1 MLAVLSTSKVK
12 SIWYNLLVITINK
25 NIEEGQERM
34 IWLTQQDPKMVVH
47 YSHLMSKH
55 KLNNVKT
62 KNTREMIEI
71 TLLICR
77 NVYNIKLD
85 EITRV

>member
-1 MLAVLSTSKVK
+1 
-12 SIWYNLLVITINK
+12 
-25 NIEEGQERM
+25 M
-34 IWLTQQDPKMVVH
+34 IWLTQQVVH
-47 YSHLMSKH
+47 YSHLMSSKH

-62 KNTREMIEI
+62 KNTREMKEI